1 MTALATIKCP
11 FCEGSTNNNR
21 KTLYIY
27 STDTYWCAR
36 CKAYGLVTE
45 LSPELLQG
53 LTPSVKTQP
62 LVVNIEY
69 NNQGSR
75 FSVCRQRYS
84 DSTKDVFQIK
94 LADGSLVGHFQR
106 NLNGG
111 IKNHVGGVKAFCYR
125 EQFLQLG
132 STYRLVEG
140 VYDCVYPND
149 VAVLGYPTEYQAKQL
164 KWFAKLGGLILCPDG
179 DVWTNKDNIKKWLYP
194 FRYFKNTV
202 VEYIPKSLDPDECPQ
217 DQRKQI
223 EFQEILK
230 WLAER

>member
-62 LVVNIEY
+62 PIKQYEY
-69 NNQGSR
+69 NNTGNR
-75 FSVCRQRYS
+75 FSVCRNRFS
-84 DSTKDVFQIK
+84 DKLQDVFQIK
-94 LADGSLVGHFQR
+94 LSDGSLVGHYYRKDNKQST
-106 NLNGG
+106 
-111 IKNHVGGVKAFCYR
+111 IEGVKAFCYR
-125 EQFLQLG
+125 ESFLQLG

-140 VYDCVYPND
+140 VYDCIYPND

-164 KWFAKLGGLILCPDG
+164 KWVAKLGGLVLCPDG
-179 DVWTNKDNIKKWLYP
+179 DVWKSKESLKKWLTP
-194 FRYFKNTV
+194 FWYFRNTV
-202 VEYIPKSLDPDECPQ
+202 LEYIAGGKDPDECPLE
-217 DQRKQI
+217 QRKQV
-223 EFQEILK
+223 ELKTILK
-230 WLAER
+230 WLEKDN